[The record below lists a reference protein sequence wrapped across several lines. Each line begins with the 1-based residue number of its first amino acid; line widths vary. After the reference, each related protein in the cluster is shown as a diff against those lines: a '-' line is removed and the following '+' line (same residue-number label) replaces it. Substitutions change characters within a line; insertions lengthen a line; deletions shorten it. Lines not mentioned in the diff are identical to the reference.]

1 MTRAPNLSSVV
12 TEKTIG
18 NEPAA
23 FDDIVKKA
31 LDEISGP
38 VPKGG
43 LMQFKTKPEIMIL
56 LFVALPDG
64 PEVNSI
70 TYRLND
76 PSNSYADLSETAIGL
91 YGKPDFERTSL
102 GFTPNNLPRLY
113 WLASP
118 PDAAHGAPGG
128 AFLELAY
135 SKSSGESEFHSGQ
148 ITLQD
153 GGARQKRRTR
163 EIEDAVRSEKRYF
176 ATQKFRPRFFI
187 PDSDQYLSQLQS
199 VADHIERPKK
209 RGYQSYRKL
218 LGCRY
223 HIVASSQLYCAY

>member
-1 MTRAPNLSSVV
+1 MQGIELGMLLDDTRTELVGRGY
-12 TEKTIG
+12 EKTIG

-31 LDEISGP
+31 LDEITGP

-43 LMQFKTKPEIMIL
+43 LMRFETRTEIVIL
-56 LFVALPDG
+56 QFVALSEG
-64 PEVNSI
+64 PEVTSI

-76 PSNSYADLSETAIGL
+76 PSISYADLSETAIGL
-91 YGKPDFERTSL
+91 YGKPDFKRTSL
-102 GFTPNNLPRLY
+102 GFTPDNLPRLY

-135 SKSSGESEFHSGQ
+135 IKSSGESEFHSGQ

-153 GGARQKRRTR
+153 GGARQKQQAR
-163 EIEDAVRSEKRYF
+163 EIKDA
-176 ATQKFRPRFFI
+176 A
-187 PDSDQYLSQLQS
+187 
-199 VADHIERPKK
+199 
-209 RGYQSYRKL
+209 RKAL
-218 LGCRY
+218 E
-223 HIVASSQLYCAY
+223 

>member
-1 MTRAPNLSSVV
+1 MRLFALSFAAAVMLTQTAQATDPESLNVHGIELGMSLDDARGELV
-12 TEKTIG
+12 ERGYKKKIG
-18 NEPAA
+18 NQPAS
-23 FDDIVKKA
+23 FGDIVKNA

-43 LMQFKTKPEIMIL
+43 LMQFETRTEIMIL
-56 LFVALPDG
+56 LFVALPNG

-76 PSNSYADLSETAIGL
+76 PSISYADLSETAVDL

-102 GFTPNNLPRLY
+102 GLTPDNLPRLY

-148 ITLQD
+148 ITLKD
-153 GGARQKRRTR
+153 GGARRDRQTK
-163 EIEDAVRSEKRYF
+163 EIKDAVLK
-176 ATQKFRPRFFI
+176 A
-187 PDSDQYLSQLQS
+187 LQ
-199 VADHIERPKK
+199 
-209 RGYQSYRKL
+209 
-218 LGCRY
+218 
-223 HIVASSQLYCAY
+223 

>member
-1 MTRAPNLSSVV
+1 MRFAALSFVAAAFVLTQPAQATDPESLNVQGIELGMSLDDAR
-12 TEKTIG
+12 TELDERGYEKTIG

-43 LMQFKTKPEIMIL
+43 LMRFETKTEIMIL
-56 LFVALPDG
+56 LFVALPNG

-76 PSNSYADLSETAIGL
+76 PSVSYANLSETAIGL

-102 GFTPNNLPRLY
+102 GFTPDNLPRLY

-118 PDAAHGAPGG
+118 PTAAHGAPGG

-153 GGARQKRRTR
+153 GGARRERQTK
-163 EIEDAVRSEKRYF
+163 EIEDVVRK
-176 ATQKFRPRFFI
+176 
-187 PDSDQYLSQLQS
+187 
-199 VADHIERPKK
+199 
-209 RGYQSYRKL
+209 
-218 LGCRY
+218 
-223 HIVASSQLYCAY
+223 AS

>member
-1 MTRAPNLSSVV
+1 MRFAALSFAAAAFVLTQMAQAADPETLNV
-12 TEKTIG
+12 QGIELGMPLDDVRTELVERGYKKKIG

-43 LMQFKTKPEIMIL
+43 LMRFETRTEIMIL

-64 PEVNSI
+64 PEVTSI

-76 PSNSYADLSETAIGL
+76 PSISYADLSETAIGL

-102 GFTPNNLPRLY
+102 GLTPDNLPRLY
-113 WLASP
+113 WLTSP

-153 GGARQKRRTR
+153 GGARRERQTR
-163 EIEDAVRSEKRYF
+163 EIEDAVRK
-176 ATQKFRPRFFI
+176 
-187 PDSDQYLSQLQS
+187 
-199 VADHIERPKK
+199 
-209 RGYQSYRKL
+209 
-218 LGCRY
+218 
-223 HIVASSQLYCAY
+223 AS

>member
-1 MTRAPNLSSVV
+1 MRFTALSVAAAAIVLTQTAHATDPESLNVQGIELGMSLDDTRTELVGRGY
-12 TEKTIG
+12 EKTIG

-23 FDDIVKKA
+23 FEDIVKKA
-31 LDEISGP
+31 RDEITGP

-43 LMQFKTKPEIMIL
+43 LMRFETRTEIVIL

-64 PEVNSI
+64 PEVTSI

-76 PSNSYADLSETAIGL
+76 PSVSYADLSGTTIDL
-91 YGKPDFERTSL
+91 YGKPDFKRTSL
-102 GFTPNNLPRLY
+102 GFTPDNLPRLY

-153 GGARQKRRTR
+153 GGARQKQQTS
-163 EIEDAVRSEKRYF
+163 EIEDGVRK
-176 ATQKFRPRFFI
+176 
-187 PDSDQYLSQLQS
+187 
-199 VADHIERPKK
+199 
-209 RGYQSYRKL
+209 
-218 LGCRY
+218 
-223 HIVASSQLYCAY
+223 ASR